1 MLTKQTI
8 SSTLISGSKFML
20 LARMI
25 IKMIGMCS
33 SLVLARL
40 LMPEDFGLVAIGM
53 AFLVFIDLFG
63 QFGFSTVLIQ
73 KQDATKD
80 DYDTAWTFR
89 VLFGVFTTIILLL
102 TAPYAASFYGDNRI
116 TNVVYALAL
125 IAFLGGWQNIY
136 IVNFQKNFEFKKEL
150 WSQVI
155 PKIFTFLVTVGLA
168 FYLRNY
174 WALII
179 GMIFNQIVNVALSFV
194 MYPYIPRMTLVSFK
208 GLFRFSKWLM
218 LNNVVFYL
226 NNRLTELILGKYLS
240 ASATGLFSLSN
251 EIASLPVTEL
261 AAPINKASFPVYAQ
275 AASDRSALK
284 TAYLFTISLSA
295 LLSIPASCG
304 LYLIADCF
312 VEVVLGDKWLAA
324 APLMKMIALSSLL
337 YGLSTNN
344 GFIFLATGKP
354 HITFGLNLFRVI
366 VLIPAFIVAISI
378 YGLVGAGYAMVLA
391 SALTLFASHYV
402 TTRYLKLATLELIKT
417 IARPALAGMLMT
429 ALLSY
434 FSGTIMSTHTLF
446 TLTTTILLGIV
457 IYVVTICLLW
467 IVCKKPDGIEMHVI
481 TKAQSML
488 R

>member
-1 MLTKQTI
+1 MHTKQTI
-8 SSTLISGSKFML
+8 SNTLISGSKFML

-25 IKMIGMCS
+25 IKVIGMCS
-33 SLVLARL
+33 SLILARL

-89 VLFGVFTTIILLL
+89 LLFGFLTTIVLLF
-102 TAPYAASFYGDNRI
+102 TAPFAASFYGDNRI
-116 TNVVYALAL
+116 TNVVYSLAL
-125 IAFLGGWQNIY
+125 IAFWGGWQNIY

-150 WSQVI
+150 WSQVL

-179 GMIFNQIVNVALSFV
+179 GMIFNQIVNVVLSFV
-194 MYPYIPRMTLVSFK
+194 MYPYVPRMTLVSFRS
-208 GLFRFSKWLM
+208 LFKFSKWLM

-275 AASDRSALK
+275 AASDTSALK
-284 TAYLFTISLSA
+284 MAYLFTISMSA

-324 APLMKMIALSSLL
+324 APLMQLIALSSLL

-354 HITFGLNLFRVI
+354 HITFGLNLLRVT
-366 VLIPAFIVAISI
+366 VLIPAFIAAISV

-391 SALTLFASHYV
+391 SGITLLASHYV
-402 TTRYLKLATLELIKT
+402 TTRYLKLTSVELIKT
-417 IARPALAGMLMT
+417 VARPVLAGILMT
-429 ALLSY
+429 ITLSY
-434 FSGTIMSTHTLF
+434 FFRNIMTDHTL
-446 TLTTTILLGIV
+446 LNLIAGILLGIV
-457 IYVVTICLLW
+457 IYAVTICLLW
-467 IVCKKPDGIEMHVI
+467 IVCKKPEGIEMHVI
-481 TKAQSML
+481 RKAQSML